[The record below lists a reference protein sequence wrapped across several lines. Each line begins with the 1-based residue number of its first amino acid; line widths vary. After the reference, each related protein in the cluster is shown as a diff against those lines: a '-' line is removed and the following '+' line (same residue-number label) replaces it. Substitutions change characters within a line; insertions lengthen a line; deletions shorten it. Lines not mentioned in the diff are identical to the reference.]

1 MIHNLSSVD
10 NATTVNDIETTMIVT
25 GYETTMTTI
34 NPKQIVFDE
43 EHECVSVND
52 GRPCLCSMTDFLERL
67 STTEDVSSFKCQ
79 SYKAVPL
86 AFVVVPRPM
95 NNSGNDNDDESDDND
110 DDPNTNTAAAT
121 AHNVAEQ
128 RSPNENGVGNDNV
141 RASSGGPKR
150 KPVNFNEVINY
161 HLDQKSKNGK

>member
-1 MIHNLSSVD
+1 MI
-10 NATTVNDIETTMIVT
+10 IT

-34 NPKQIVFDE
+34 DPKQILFDE

-67 STTEDVSSFKCQ
+67 STTEDVSSFKCK

-86 AFVVVPRPM
+86 AFVIVPRPM
-95 NNSGNDNDDESDDND
+95 DNGGNDNDDDDDDDSDDD
-110 DDPNTNTAAAT
+110 YDGHNTNTAAAT
-121 AHNVAEQ
+121 AHVVAEQ

-141 RASSGGPKR
+141 RAFSEGLKR
-150 KPVNFNEVINY
+150 KPVNFDEVINY